1 MRKLTI
7 KKKLKTRA
15 LALIKQLEIGSWRNQ
30 ELKKLKVTGLEKQ
43 RDKDLGNFNSLEFD
57 KGSKWC
63 Y

>member
-1 MRKLTI
+1 MQKLTI
-7 KKKLKTRA
+7 KKKLKTRV
-15 LALIKQLEIGSWRNQ
+15 LIKKLKIGSWRNQ